1 MDWKLFTATFV
12 TIFLAELGDKTQFAA
27 IAAAAQSERVIEV
40 LLAVILALSL
50 AGCLGVLFGR
60 LLASVVDFQVLRY
73 LSGTLFIAMGVW
85 IYLRGP

>member
-12 TIFLAELGDKTQFAA
+12 AIFVAELGDKTQFAA
-27 IAAAAQSERVIEV
+27 IAAAAQSKRVIEV

-60 LLASVVDFQVLRY
+60 LLTSFVDLQVLRY

-85 IYLRGP
+85 VYLRGH